1 MAKLKVTQW
10 NADQLLARSAQILQ
24 DFGPQVAFQAEQEL
38 SKKEYQ
44 WPRERSDGTRIV
56 TYRKNGTKVTTPR
69 DIVDTG
75 ELMNSATAPVVLAG
89 ERGSRLQIKWTAP
102 YSKAVQ
108 EGGYL
113 IGSVR
118 ASYVARARDWIAR
131 TYKQLKTGG
140 ERPFL
145 PYVLQRW
152 KSLAKK

>member
-1 MAKLKVTQW
+1 MAKLRVTEW
-10 NADQLLARSAQILQ
+10 NADQLLARSAQILE

-38 SKKEYQ
+38 SKEQYQ
-44 WPRERSDGTRIV
+44 WPRERSDGTQIV
-56 TYRKNGTKVTTPR
+56 TYRKNGTQVTTPR

-75 ELMNSATAPVVLAG
+75 ELLNSATAPAVRSG
-89 ERGSRLQIKWTAP
+89 QRGPRLQIKWTAP
-102 YSKAVQ
+102 YAKAVQ

-118 ASYVARARDWIAR
+118 ANYVAPGRDWIAK
-131 TYKQLKTGG
+131 TYKQLKVGG
-140 ERPFL
+140 ERPFM